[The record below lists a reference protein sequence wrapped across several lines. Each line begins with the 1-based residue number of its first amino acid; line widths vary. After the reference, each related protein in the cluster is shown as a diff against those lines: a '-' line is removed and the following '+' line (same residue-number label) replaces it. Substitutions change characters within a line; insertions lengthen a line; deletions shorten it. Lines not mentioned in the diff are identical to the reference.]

1 MLLSDKESTQF
12 YNEYDELK
20 NEIKALEE
28 YVHESRMGMVNSIRE
43 KILKRLAGCNK
54 HLDKIHKII
63 YENLE

>member
-28 YVHESRMGMVNSIRE
+28 YVSKSNMGMINSIRE
-43 KILKRLAGCNK
+43 KILKRLSGCNK
-54 HLDKIHKII
+54 RLERIHKII
-63 YENLE
+63 YDNQE